1 MSCVSKMRVLV
12 AVTSRVIVKR
22 LRRTLRSVGGMALLL
37 ETGETAPYVV
47 RCFILCNLKK
57 MFTIL
62 QFNTTGTPYNDF
74 CLFEEGAT
82 HNKLVLKSVYYH
94 SNGM

>member
-22 LRRTLRSVGGMALLL
+22 LRHTLRSVGGMALLL

-57 MFTIL
+57 MFT
-62 QFNTTGTPYNDF
+62 TTGTPYNDF

-82 HNKLVLKSVYYH
+82 YNKLVLKSVYYH